1 MDNEV
6 VVTNAY
12 IAEMDRRPEFAALFK
27 SKITDPQ
34 LRYWMGRFE
43 EKLSQRGR
51 NYERTRTQIMFD
63 FSEKDE
69 KGSVVYDVSLSSEK
83 KEIRTPII
91 ADPLTYRVE
100 LNKLLDMEIPLEM
113 PRFKIKVADLP
124 GEWLPNDLYILG
136 PFLDVQGVS

>member
-1 MDNEV
+1 
-6 VVTNAY
+6 
-12 IAEMDRRPEFAALFK
+12 
-27 SKITDPQ
+27 
-34 LRYWMGRFE
+34 
-43 EKLSQRGR
+43 
-51 NYERTRTQIMFD
+51 MFD